1 VNLLALMH
9 LGDITLTLPAAVGLT
24 AWLVARRAWRSAAC
38 WSVCYALALIL
49 VGASKIAFLGWGTG
63 VPALGF
69 KAISGHATGATAVFP
84 TLFYLLV
91 SKDDVALRRAAA
103 GVGLL
108 LGALVAVM
116 LVSAGEHT
124 VAEAVTG
131 WATGALVSLTAIRVT
146 QTPLFPPSMQ
156 AVTFALVAFIGTAWL
171 MKWAPLGYWMARA
184 ALALSGNDR
193 LHSWD
198 SCG

>member
-1 VNLLALMH
+1 MH
-9 LGDITLTLPAAVGLT
+9 LGDITLTLPAAVGLA
-24 AWLVARRAWRSAAC
+24 AWLLACRAWRSAAC
-38 WSVCYALALIL
+38 WSLCYALAVVL

-69 KAISGHATGATAVFP
+69 KAISGHATGATALFP
-84 TLFYLLV
+84 TLFYVLV
-91 SKDDVALRRAAA
+91 HDHEPALRRAAA

-116 LVSAGEHT
+116 LVTAGEHT
-124 VAEAVTG
+124 VAEAAAG
-131 WATGALVSLTAIRVT
+131 WAIGAAVSLTAIRYARV
-146 QTPLFPPSMQ
+146 QPFPRSLEGLGY
-156 AVTFALVAFIGTAWL
+156 AVAAFIGAAWV

-184 ALALSGNDR
+184 ALALSGNGR